1 MTIFKYP
8 FDGLVTFKE
17 QSAIDN
23 AQFIHLADKTL
34 PCYQDKQYA
43 NDSCYVQTGFIITC
57 KRVCP
62 LSSINFGN
70 TVAKLLFELI
80 DRAIMHNDVDAFKEY
95 KVVKAIESGIYERA
109 YSESECMEYYKI
121 YSNSYNHSF
130 IRKNTDLI
138 AHLLAI
144 LS

>member
-1 MTIFKYP
+1 M
-8 FDGLVTFKE
+8 
-17 QSAIDN
+17 
-23 AQFIHLADKTL
+23 

-57 KRVCP
+57 KRACP

-70 TVAKLLFELI
+70 TVAKFLFELI
-80 DRAIMHNDVDAFKEY
+80 DRAIKNDVDDFKEY
-95 KVVKAIESGIYERA
+95 KVVKAIEAGLNKDIYNDT
-109 YSESECMEYYKI
+109 ECIEYYKI

-130 IRKNTDLI
+130 IRENTDLI

-144 LS
+144 LSWLRGDYFV